1 MDGEMEI
8 DQTSKKKKKKGK
20 QEEELK
26 LIFQEI

>member
-1 MDGEMEI
+1 MDGKMEI